1 MLSKEKMSDGKWVV
15 KFTSLAGTK
24 AIAELILDVNGFYYC
39 WFVGRGCL
47 EEYVLRYI
55 ADALHE
61 LNKDYEKY
69 IEENFTQND
78 IQKENY

>member
-1 MLSKEKMSDGKWVV
+1 MLSKEKITDGKWVV

-24 AIAELILDVNGFYYC
+24 TIAELIPDVDGFYYC
-39 WFVGRGCL
+39 WFVGRGGW

-61 LNKDYEKY
+61 LNKDWQKH

-78 IQKENY
+78 IQKEN